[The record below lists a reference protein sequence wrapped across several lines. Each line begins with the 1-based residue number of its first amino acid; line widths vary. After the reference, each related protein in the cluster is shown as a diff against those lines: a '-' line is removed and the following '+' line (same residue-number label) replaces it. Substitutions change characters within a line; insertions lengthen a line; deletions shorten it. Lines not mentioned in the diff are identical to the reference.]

1 MIAPLGA
8 QSDRLTRVAS
18 LKTAKGRRRHKQFA
32 FEGPT
37 LLDEALRAG
46 TPIDEL
52 YVTQAALD
60 AHSGLA
66 ERASGV
72 PVHIVTERSFAKIS
86 DVETPAGL
94 LAVAPAQ
101 RAPLE
106 ALLDGAGLVAVLA
119 GLNDPGNAGTLLRSA
134 DAFEARGAVFGEGGV
149 DPFSPKVVRA
159 GMGAFFR
166 LKIAVATPG
175 DFAQAA
181 ASSAFTAIGLRAG
194 AQPLHEVD
202 WPERTA
208 MVVGHERHG
217 LGPWEGLCERFAG
230 IPIGGAAES
239 LNAAVAGSIAFYE
252 AARSAGK
259 RIG

>member
-8 QSDRLTRVAS
+8 QSERLTRVAS
-18 LKTAKGRRRHKQFA
+18 LKTVKGRRRHKQFA

-37 LLDEALRAG
+37 LLAEALRAG
-46 TPIDEL
+46 TAIDEL

-60 AHSGLA
+60 AHSELA
-66 ERASGV
+66 ERLSGLAI
-72 PVHIVTERSFAKIS
+72 HIVSDRSFEKIS
-86 DVETPAGL
+86 DVESPVGL
-94 LAVAPAQ
+94 LAVAPA
-101 RAPLE
+101 RP
-106 ALLDGAGLVAVLA
+106 ALLETLLREAGLVAVLA

-134 DAFEARGAVFGEGGV
+134 DAFGARGAVFGDGSV

-166 LKIAVATPG
+166 LKIAVAPPG
-175 DFAQAA
+175 EFAQAA
-181 ASSAFTAIGLRAG
+181 TATGFTTIGLRAG
-194 AQPLHEVD
+194 ARPLYELD

-208 MVVGHERHG
+208 LVVGHERHG
-217 LGPWEGLCERFAG
+217 LGPWEALCERFAG
-230 IPIGGAAES
+230 IPIGGSAES

-259 RIG
+259 RLG

>member
-1 MIAPLGA
+1 VIAPLGA
-8 QSDRLTRVAS
+8 QSERLTRVAS
-18 LKTAKGRRRHKQFA
+18 LRTVKGRRRHRQFA

-37 LLDEALRAG
+37 LLAEALRAG
-46 TPIDEL
+46 TAIDEL

-60 AHSGLA
+60 EHSGLA
-66 ERASGV
+66 ERLSGLPIHV
-72 PVHIVTERSFAKIS
+72 VSDRSFAKIS
-86 DVETPAGL
+86 DVETPVGL
-94 LAVAPAQ
+94 LAVAPA
-101 RAPLE
+101 RPAALE

-166 LKIAVATPG
+166 LKISVATPG

-181 ASSAFTAIGLRAG
+181 APSGFTMIGLRAG
-194 AQPLHEVD
+194 AEPLHGFD
-202 WPERTA
+202 WPPRTA

-217 LGPWEGLCERFAG
+217 LGPWEALCKRFAG
-230 IPIGGAAES
+230 IPIGSASES

-252 AARSAGK
+252 VARSGGK
-259 RIG
+259 RLG

>member
-1 MIAPLGA
+1 VIAPLGA
-8 QSDRLTRVAS
+8 QSERLTRVAS
-18 LKTAKGRRRHKQFA
+18 LKTAKGRRRHEQFA

-37 LLDEALRAG
+37 LLGEALLAG

-52 YVTQAALD
+52 YGTQAALD
-60 AHSGLA
+60 AHPDLA
-66 ERASGV
+66 ERLSGI
-72 PVHIVTERSFAKIS
+72 PIHIVSERSFTKIS

-94 LAVAPAQ
+94 LAVAPARQ
-101 RAPLE
+101 APLE

-134 DAFEARGAVFGEGGV
+134 DAFGARGAVFGEGGV

-159 GMGAFFR
+159 AMGAFFR
-166 LKIAVATPG
+166 LKVAVAAPA
-175 DFAQAA
+175 DFARVAG
-181 ASSAFTAIGLRAG
+181 SNGFTAIGLRTG
-194 AQPLHEVD
+194 AQPLDELD
-202 WPERTA
+202 WPQRTA

-217 LGPWEGLCERFAG
+217 LGPWEALCQCFAG
-230 IPIGGAAES
+230 IPIGSAADS

-259 RIG
+259 RSG

>member
-1 MIAPLGA
+1 MIVPLGA
-8 QSDRLTRVAS
+8 QSERLTRVAS

-37 LLDEALRAG
+37 LLDEALRAE

-52 YVTQAALD
+52 YATQAALD
-60 AHSGLA
+60 AQPGLA
-66 ERASGV
+66 KRVSGISI
-72 PVHIVTERSFAKIS
+72 HIVSERSFAKIS

-94 LAVAPAQ
+94 LTVAPV
-101 RAPLE
+101 RHAPVE
-106 ALLDGAGLVAVLA
+106 ALLDGASLVAILA

-134 DAFEARGAVFGEGGV
+134 DAFGARGAVFAEGGV

-159 GMGAFFR
+159 AMGAFFR
-166 LKIAVATPG
+166 LKIAVATPA
-175 DFAQAA
+175 DFARAA
-181 ASSAFTAIGLRAG
+181 TSKGFTAIGLRAG
-194 AQPLHEVD
+194 APPLDGLE
-202 WPERTA
+202 WPDRTA

-217 LGPWEGLCERFAG
+217 LGPWEALCDRFAG
-230 IPIGGAAES
+230 IPIGAAAES

-259 RIG
+259 RLG

>member
-8 QSDRLTRVAS
+8 QSERLIRVAS

-37 LLDEALRAG
+37 LLDDALRAG
-46 TPIDEL
+46 TTIDEL
-52 YVTQAALD
+52 YVTQTALNE
-60 AHSGLA
+60 HEGLA
-66 ERASGV
+66 ERASGI
-72 PVHIVTERSFAKIS
+72 PTYIVSDRSFAKIS

-94 LAVAPAQ
+94 LAVAPARQ
-101 RAPLE
+101 APLE

-134 DAFEARGAVFGEGGV
+134 EAFAARGAVFGEGGV

-166 LKIAVATPG
+166 LKIAIATP
-175 DFAQAA
+175 DEFAGA
-181 ASSAFTAIGLRAG
+181 ASSNGFTAIGLRAG
-194 AQPLHEVD
+194 AQPLDELE

-217 LGPWEGLCERFAG
+217 LGPWEALCDRFAG
-230 IPIGGAAES
+230 IPIGSATES

-259 RIG
+259 RLG